1 MRVLV
6 LAVLVVSLS
15 ATEASAAHWSLGTNL
30 GVTVFSFDQNENDY
44 SLVGVPSQGFL
55 TLLGPPGLRFG
66 IAPEGSAFE
75 VFFDTGLSRAALKD
89 ASFSTF
95 QLSANLQYNFSNGS
109 THPYVDVG
117 AGLSRISDNDFV
129 FTNQHAAAPTFGA
142 GFGVRHRL
150 HHGYGTLRAE
160 VRYDRLVADQDE
172 TFFLDGNSFALKLG
186 FDVWGN

>member
-1 MRVLV
+1 MRVLG
-6 LAVLVVSLS
+6 LAVLVVGLS

-30 GVTVFSFDQNENDY
+30 GVTVLSFDQNENDY

-75 VFFDTGLSRAALKD
+75 VFFDSGLSRAALKD

-95 QLSANLQYNFSNGS
+95 QLSANLQYNFANGS
-109 THPYVDVG
+109 THPYIAVG
-117 AGLSRISDNDFV
+117 AGLSRISDDDFLFSSTHEV
-129 FTNQHAAAPTFGA
+129 APTFGA
-142 GFGVRHRL
+142 GLGVRHRL

-160 VRYDRLVADQDE
+160 VHYDRLVADQDE
-172 TFFLDGNSFALKLG
+172 LFFLDGNAITLKLG
-186 FDVWGN
+186 FDLWGN